1 MIQGFVSSGL
11 HAWQPFIRSQDASW
25 ALTNLSCFLFCFVE
39 RGELHKDIEQLCMQH
54 AGPSYL
60 SVATRMHFQR
70 TAGLEQEIEDLRK
83 KLAAC
88 VRENLNFQEE
98 LEEAYRIKSQ
108 LADLHSVEVSKGSPY
123 AFFPDST
130 SLQYAIPRKHEYS
143 AEAVLSN
150 MEAEK
155 QVKFFQSSVA
165 AAFAERDHSI
175 MEAEKAKEKEEFM
188 SEKLNDFRKRV
199 EELTSDCWEEKKLSA
214 ALRVDLEKQEKQNE
228 TFRKVIMKF
237 YEIRQH
243 SVRGSDDAS
252 WEDKCESLLRDSEDM
267 WSFNDYGESST
278 SKYIAAL
285 EEEVDML
292 RNSVGSLENQL
303 RMGLEIEKHLKKKVG
318 DMEKL
323 NIFSQDKMKKEIS
336 GLLHLHSQHR
346 VHIVHLL
353 DNGYSH
359 LKSTIDVIEDKIRQL
374 DMNGDQNLMSPR
386 GNIKLQESECR
397 DVHINNDAGS
407 NLCTEMS
414 VPDLTNRFIVG
425 TGDAPEALS
434 QALQEKVAA
443 LLLLSQ
449 QEERYLLESNVNAAL
464 QKKVEELQ
472 RNLLQVANEKV
483 KALME
488 LAQLKQK
495 YQLLQEYVCYLVA
508 YLNSF
513 IEICLSIC
521 DLLKRNICTCNY
533 ASFNVLV
540 RIHGHSLWNISQ
552 KQGKLSAYTGEQRT
566 VQAGD
571 GRLKNMLKK
580 TYLRRWID
588 PLVYSA
594 SEAKSHLNH
603 EGNTTNK
610 RSYSDMDFARMRIEN
625 ASLKESLENMEH
637 LTSTV
642 HRLRVALLE
651 VKDVVMCEETVS
663 GKSALDNI
671 VTEAK
676 LVKTALGSS
685 LPVSWSAETDLRSSG
700 EFFEEAADVGGDSS
714 TEKGDRVSAAGFE
727 MVELLILA
735 AEILTDNINRRDCS
749 NID

>member
-1 MIQGFVSSGL
+1 MDVKSNENEALIARIQQL
-11 HAWQPFIRSQDASW
+11 EH
-25 ALTNLSCFLFCFVE
+25 E
-39 RGELHKDIEQLCMQH
+39 HGELHKDIEQLCMQH

-70 TAGLEQEIEDLRK
+70 TTGLEQEIEDLRK

-88 VRENLNFQEE
+88 VRENLNLQEE
-98 LEEAYRIKSQ
+98 LAEAYRIKSQ
-108 LADLHSVEVSKGSPY
+108 LADLHSVEVSK
-123 AFFPDST
+123 
-130 SLQYAIPRKHEYS
+130 
-143 AEAVLSN
+143 N

-188 SEKLNDFRKRV
+188 LEKLNDFRKRV

-252 WEDKCESLLRDSEDM
+252 WKDKCESLLRDSEDM

-323 NIFSQDKMKKEIS
+323 NIFSQAKMKKEIS
-336 GLLHLHSQHR
+336 GLLHLHFQHR

-425 TGDAPEALS
+425 TGDALEALS

-464 QKKVEELQ
+464 RKKVEELQ

-495 YQLLQEYVCYLVA
+495 YQLLQE
-508 YLNSF
+508 
-513 IEICLSIC
+513 
-521 DLLKRNICTCNY
+521 
-533 ASFNVLV
+533 
-540 RIHGHSLWNISQ
+540 NISQ

-594 SEAKSHLNH
+594 SEAKSQLNH

-610 RSYSDMDFARMRIEN
+610 RSYSDVDFARMRIEN

-642 HRLRVALLE
+642 HRLRVSLSE

-676 LVKTALGSS
+676 LVKTSLGSS
-685 LPVSWSAETDLRSSG
+685 LPVSWSAETDLRSSI
-700 EFFEEAADVGGDSS
+700 EFFEDETADVGGDSS

-735 AEILTDNINRRDCS
+735 AEILTNNINKRDCS